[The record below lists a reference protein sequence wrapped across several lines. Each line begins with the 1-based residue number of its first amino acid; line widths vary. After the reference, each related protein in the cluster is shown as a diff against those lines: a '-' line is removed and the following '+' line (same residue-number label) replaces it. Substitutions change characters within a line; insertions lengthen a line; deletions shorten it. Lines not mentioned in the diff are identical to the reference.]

1 MKWLLWFISGWLVIK
16 LTNKEDE
23 IRLQYHRCPYC
34 GSPVKSS
41 WNLKTTGLVYCKA
54 KCPQGKYLMKPEECD
69 FVDND
74 FMGDVEFLEDVEG
87 VG

>member
-1 MKWLLWFISGWLVIK
+1 M
-16 LTNKEDE
+16 TNKEDE

-41 WNLKTTGLVYCKA
+41 WNLKTTGLVYCIA
-54 KCPQGKYLMKPEECD
+54 KCEEGKYLMKPEDCTIIED
-69 FVDND
+69 IVD
-74 FMGDVEFLEDVEG
+74 GEFLEEVEE